1 MEFSGSSTFEVLLSL
16 LSLPLLTCFLA
27 IFLSFCPS
35 PYVHPN
41 PTRNEPANYKKESF
55 KWTVL
60 FREIFGY
67 FRIIS
72 TFYRE
77 IFALCFRLFSWN
89 FHISYL
95 DISHFAFFRDQT
107 KYKKLRNFRE
117 NFFRE
122 KCVTIFLFRWKPY
135 ICCVLRRKWLR
146 TTHTKE
152 RRTRTNSLSLSDR
165 SKISSDWYQNQK
177 HYQPILPS
185 IYREHFIKYYEECPF
200 NSDFLL
206 RSVFSWWPSLLLR
219 VYRCGSLLPTQS
231 TTCSHSGRGWW
242 PVYPTS
248 RWSYIIYLLVF

>member
-1 MEFSGSSTFEVLLSL
+1 MKILKIVSENEMGYRITAKNKGFWSQLIVLQSVA
-16 LSLPLLTCFLA
+16 S
-27 IFLSFCPS
+27 
-35 PYVHPN
+35 V
-41 PTRNEPANYKKESF
+41 
-55 KWTVL
+55 
-60 FREIFGY
+60 
-67 FRIIS
+67 
-72 TFYRE
+72 
-77 IFALCFRLFSWN
+77 
-89 FHISYL
+89 
-95 DISHFAFFRDQT
+95 
-107 KYKKLRNFRE
+107 
-117 NFFRE
+117 
-122 KCVTIFLFRWKPY
+122 
-135 ICCVLRRKWLR
+135 RRKWLR